1 MEIYTSIFRIQV
13 SAVSNTHVNDH
24 IFWNQPTVG
33 VAAGTLNQDQITNV
47 FKRCGQFNDVNGRE
61 NHLVKI
67 QGVPDYKPP
76 KKSDP
81 WLVDPLK
88 KGKKRKKS
96 QKNQKSK
103 KKKS

>member
-1 MEIYTSIFRIQV
+1 M
-13 SAVSNTHVNDH
+13 SNTHVNDH

-33 VAAGTLNQDQITNV
+33 VGAGTLNQDQITNV
-47 FKRCGQFNDVNGRE
+47 FKRCGQFNYVNGRE

-76 KKSDP
+76 EKSDP
-81 WLVDPLK
+81 WLVDPLDYARFGAKGLK